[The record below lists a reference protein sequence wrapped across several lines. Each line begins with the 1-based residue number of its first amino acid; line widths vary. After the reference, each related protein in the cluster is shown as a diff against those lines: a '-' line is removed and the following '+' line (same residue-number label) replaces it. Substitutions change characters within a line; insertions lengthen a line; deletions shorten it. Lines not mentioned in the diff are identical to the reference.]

1 MTDKKIV
8 RSILALVILVIVSW
22 IFLNPWTNIAVLTKN
37 SYILININNFFNYM
51 GFGYRLVLK
60 DICAIVRFTEYL
72 VFGIITMVTV
82 NAYSKNVF
90 KNITIPLFIGLFI
103 SVGEVYFRLLSNF
116 NIGVNE
122 IIISFVDFCI
132 GMIFYIIFT
141 GIRPPKRSGFKYRSS
156 KYDGR
161 R

>member
-1 MTDKKIV
+1 MTDKKVTHLIFV
-8 RSILALVILVIVSW
+8 LITFAVIVW
-22 IFLNPWTNIAVLTKN
+22 IFLNPWTNVKTLEN
-37 SYILININNFFNYM
+37 SPGVLININNFFSYM
-51 GFGYRLVLK
+51 GFSYKLVLK

-72 VFGIITMVTV
+72 IFGIIAIITTKV
-82 NAYSKNVF
+82 YSNNVF
-90 KNITIPLFIGLFI
+90 KNITIPLFTGLFV
-103 SVGEVYFRLLSNF
+103 SVLEVYYRFLGNL

-141 GIRPPKRSGFKYRSS
+141 GIRPSRKSGYKYRSL